1 MHLQD
6 ELQKLMIE
14 HKLRHGKSM
23 LMQRVATAALQAMC
37 SSVGGCEA
45 EGEAGIIEGAI
56 ISTLNT
62 RELTDQQVLD
72 LRSTAS
78 VRPLGKGGVG
88 TCHKGTYNGEPC
100 VFKVSLSL
108 FVRLHLGSQQELA
121 TQRICKQHM
130 RAAEAPAC
138 SPFGCMHG

>member
-1 MHLQD
+1 MRLQD

-23 LMQRVATAALQAMC
+23 LMQRVARAALQAMR
-37 SSVGGCEA
+37 SSLGGSEA
-45 EGEAGIIEGAI
+45 EGEAGSIEGAI

-88 TCHKGTYNGEPC
+88 TCYKGTYNGEPC

-108 FVRLHLGSQQELA
+108 LREAALGQPA
-121 TQRICKQHM
+121 
-130 RAAEAPAC
+130 RACYAANMQAAYA
-138 SPFGCMHG
+138 SSGASSLLTFGCMHG